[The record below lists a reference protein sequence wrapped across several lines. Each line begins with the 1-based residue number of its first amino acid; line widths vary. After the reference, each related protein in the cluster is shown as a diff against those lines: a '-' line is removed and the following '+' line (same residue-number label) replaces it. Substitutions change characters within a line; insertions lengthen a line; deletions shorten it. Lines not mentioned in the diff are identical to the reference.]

1 MIFPEG
7 ARSNGKSV
15 LTFLP
20 VLEQLPL
27 KLRNGALVRVHVVAF
42 RYEYKNFS
50 PSQSTQGPWRHLFS
64 LCFHAYHSMRVTV
77 LHTSEWSLQD
87 TPTKTA
93 ASKTATSAVT
103 SAQVERMR
111 GLLAAMLRT
120 KTVDLSVKDFVSFKA
135 YWDHVTAGGRKP
147 ASEFTDRKAPH
158 EHAQW
163 SKRK

>member
-27 KLRNGALVRVHVVAF
+27 KLRNGAPVRVHVVAF

-77 LHTSEWSLQD
+77 LHASEWSLQD

-93 ASKTATSAVT
+93 VSKTATSAVT

-135 YWDHVTAGGRKP
+135 YWDHVTAGGRKS